1 MFLCNSRIQFALG
14 TFIQLNKVLIL
25 SKIQSTNRFILKK
38 CQISR
43 REQALCLLVVGVNT
57 RMTAVS
63 KSTNNIQQ
71 ISKENKIIIK
81 RKNNNPK
88 TITNKIILLLL
99 QKT

>member
-1 MFLCNSRIQFALG
+1 MPDFSSKTG
-14 TFIQLNKVLIL
+14 TLLIVGEVNK
-25 SKIQSTNRFILKK
+25 
-38 CQISR
+38 C
-43 REQALCLLVVGVNT
+43 
-57 RMTAVS
+57 MTAVC

-88 TITNKIILLLL
+88 SITNKIILLLL